1 MTLQTARETLLHIFP
16 GNPGMQKGD
25 ILYELA
31 QNARDGC
38 IVEVGAFT
46 GFGTVALAL
55 GTADG
60 KRLPVYAVDPF
71 DERRGWTNEPYTSE
85 NLTTWTR
92 AIDIAGVTDN
102 VTLIRRTAAEAVEA
116 WLRPVSLLFW
126 DPGVKIDTVLAEFF
140 AWADQ
145 VMVGG
150 LLAVNDTLV
159 GNLGVDSAVGELIE
173 TRCFELEGIRYGIRL
188 VRRVRE

>member
-1 MTLQTARETLLHIFP
+1 MTLQTARETLLSIFP

-31 QNARDGC
+31 QVARDGC

-46 GFGTVALAL
+46 GFGTVALGL

-60 KRLPVYAVDPF
+60 KRLPVFAVDPF

-92 AIDIAGVTDN
+92 AVDTAGIAD
-102 VTLIRRTAAEAVEA
+102 VTLIRRTAAEAVEL
-116 WLRPVSLLFW
+116 WTEPVGLLFW
-126 DPGVKIDTVLAEFF
+126 DPGAKIDTVLAEFL

-159 GNLGVDSAVGELIE
+159 GNLGTDSAISELIE
-173 TRCFELEGIRYGIRL
+173 TRCFEFEGIRYGIRL
-188 VRRVRE
+188 VRRVRK

>member
-1 MTLQTARETLLHIFP
+1 M
-16 GNPGMQKGD
+16 
-25 ILYELA
+25 
-31 QNARDGC
+31 
-38 IVEVGAFT
+38 
-46 GFGTVALAL
+46 ALAL

-60 KRLPVYAVDPF
+60 KRLPVFAVDPF

-92 AIDIAGVTDN
+92 AVDTAGVAD
-102 VTLIRRTAAEAVEA
+102 VMLIRRTAAEAVEL
-116 WLRPVSLLFW
+116 WSEPVALLFW
-126 DPGVKIDTVLAEFF
+126 DPGVKIDTVLEEFF

-159 GNLGVDSAVGELIE
+159 GNLGVDSAIGELIE